1 MKKRKWYQTVLPILF
16 VLLCGLWYSRWYER
30 NRLEMH
36 QKEEQAVWAPSE
48 EVSHAVSEP
57 SISDLKETVEQN
69 TTIEQPQETQQFQIN
84 INTATKEELML
95 LDGIG
100 EKMAERIIAYRTEY
114 GLFTSLEQLK
124 NVKGIG
130 EKTYQDIVVYITIE

>member
-1 MKKRKWYQTVLPILF
+1 MKKRKWYRTVLPILF
-16 VLLCGLWYSRWYER
+16 ILVCGLWYSRWYER
-30 NRLEMH
+30 NRLELH
-36 QKEEQAVWAPSE
+36 QKEDQAVSASSE
-48 EVSHAVSEP
+48 EVSQAVSE
-57 SISDLKETVEQN
+57 SSVSDPKETAEQN
-69 TTIEQPQETQQFQIN
+69 TTTEQPEETQQFQIN

-130 EKTYQDIVVYITIE
+130 EKTYQDIVMYITIE